1 MLIININKA
10 ERAMVSCK
18 HWKNG
23 HCKDCTKN
31 CPIKKK
37 LGQLAAQKAAQ
48 KQPAK
53 LAFPLANAA
62 LQAHLAHG
70 RRVQQWSL
78 LLFAA
83 LREVHRLPESYQEVL
98 GLAAYLHDIG
108 WAQGH
113 KKHHKRSQRMILD
126 NAVLPIA
133 SEIRPLVALVAR
145 YHRKADPS
153 MKHKV
158 FAALTNADRKAVV
171 AMASLLRLADALE
184 YSHSG
189 AIASITACVQ
199 GKVLVISAQCTA
211 KLQAEAARVEKK
223 SILFTALFGLNVQ
236 LNCVQQ

>member
-1 MLIININKA
+1 
-10 ERAMVSCK
+10 MVSCK

-70 RRVQQWSL
+70 RRVQQWAL

-83 LREVHRLPESYQEVL
+83 LREVHHLPELCQEIL

-108 WAQGH
+108 WVQGQ
-113 KKHHKRSQRMILD
+113 KKHHKHSQRMILE

-133 SEIRPLVALVAR
+133 PEIRPLVALVAR
-145 YHRKADPS
+145 YHRKADPT
-153 MKHKV
+153 MKHKA
-158 FAALTNADRKAVV
+158 FAALGDADRKAVV

-184 YSHSG
+184 YTHSG
-189 AIASITACVQ
+189 AITSISAGVQ
-199 GKVLVISAQCTA
+199 DNVLVITAQGTA
-211 KLQAEAARVEKK
+211 NIQTEAARVKKK

-236 LNCVQQ
+236 LKAEQP